1 VFFQQLVN
9 GLVVGSVYALVALG
23 YTMIYGILG
32 IINFAQGEIYM
43 YGAFGAVLTLAA
55 TGNLGLAVLAGI
67 GSACIVGVILE
78 RIAFR
83 PLRGTHPLIPLIS
96 AIGASIFLSSLARL
110 LFGPDDRSFPLEFH
124 PASHSILGAAQI
136 TELQLVI
143 MCVSVGLM
151 VILTLFVNLTKH
163 GKAILAVAMDSDAA
177 RLSGINVNRSYVIT
191 FLLGSGLSGVAGI
204 LMAVYYNA
212 TSFSMGTLPGL
223 KAFSAAILGGV
234 GSIPGAIIGGLV
246 LGVAENLGAAYI
258 SSNFKDAF
266 AFIAL
271 VLVLIIRPRG
281 IMGSRR

>member
-1 VFFQQLVN
+1 VFLQQLVN

-110 LFGPDDRSFPLEFH
+110 LFGPDDRSFPIEFH
-124 PASHSILGAAQI
+124 PESHSILGAAQI

-177 RLSGINVNRSYVIT
+177 RLSGINVNKSYVIT
-191 FLLGSGLSGVAGI
+191 FLLGSALSGVAGI

-234 GSIPGAIIGGLV
+234 GSIPGAIIGGVV

>member
-1 VFFQQLVN
+1 VLIQQLVN

-32 IINFAQGEIYM
+32 IINFAQGEIFM

-55 TGNLGLAVLAGI
+55 TGELGLAVLAGV
-67 GSACIVGVILE
+67 GTACMVGFLLE

-83 PLRGTHPLIPLIS
+83 PLRGMHPLIPLIS
-96 AIGASIFLSSLARL
+96 AIGSSILLSSLARL
-110 LFGPDDRSFPLEFH
+110 IFGPDDRSFPIEFN
-124 PASHSILGAAQI
+124 PVSYIIFGAAEI
-136 TELQLVI
+136 TGLQLI
-143 MCVSVGLM
+143 IIGVSFGLM
-151 VILTLFVNLTKH
+151 VILSLFINMTKH
-163 GKAILAVAMDSDAA
+163 GKAIMAVAMDSDAA
-177 RLSGINVNRSYVIT
+177 RLSGINVNNAYVLT
-191 FLLGSGLSGVAGI
+191 FLLGSALSGVAGI

-212 TSFSMGTLPGL
+212 TSFSMGVLPGL

-234 GSIPGAIIGGLV
+234 GSIPGAIVGGLV
-246 LGVAENLGAAYI
+246 LGIAENLGAAYI

-281 IMGSRR
+281 ILGSRK

>member
-1 VFFQQLVN
+1 MLFQQLVN

-43 YGAFGAVLTLAA
+43 YGAFGAVITLGA
-55 TGNLGLAVLAGI
+55 TGDLSLAVLAGI
-67 GSACIVGVILE
+67 GSACIVGVLLE

-96 AIGASIFLSSLARL
+96 AIGASILLSSVARL

-124 PASHSILGAAQI
+124 PSSYSIFGAAEI
-136 TELQLVI
+136 TGLQLVI

-151 VILTLFVNLTKH
+151 VILSLFVNLTKH
-163 GKAILAVAMDSDAA
+163 GKAMVAVAMDNDAA
-177 RLSGINVNRSYVIT
+177 RLSGINVNNAYMIT
-191 FLLGSGLSGVAGI
+191 FLLGSALSGVAGI

-234 GSIPGAIIGGLV
+234 GSIPGAIVGGLV

-281 IMGSRR
+281 IMGSRK

>member
-1 VFFQQLVN
+1 MLIQQLVN

-43 YGAFGAVLTLAA
+43 FGAFGAVLTLAA
-55 TGNLGLAVLAGI
+55 TGELGLAVLAGI
-67 GSACIVGVILE
+67 SSASVVGVLLE

-96 AIGASIFLSSLARL
+96 GIGASIFLSSLALL
-110 LFGPDDRSFPLEFH
+110 LFGPEERSFPLDFI
-124 PASHSILGAAQI
+124 PASHRVFGARI
-136 TELQLVI
+136 TDLQLI
-143 MCVSVGLM
+143 IAGVSFSLM
-151 VILTLFVNLTKH
+151 IILTLFVNLTKH

-177 RLSGINVNRSYVIT
+177 SLSGISVNMTYVVT
-191 FLLGSGLSGVAGI
+191 FLLGSALSGAAGI

-212 TSFSMGTLPGL
+212 TSPTMGLLPGL
-223 KAFSAAILGGV
+223 KGFSAAILGGV

-246 LGVAENLGAAYI
+246 LGVAENMGAAYI
-258 SSNFKDAF
+258 SSSFKDAF

-281 IMGSRR
+281 ILGSRK

>member
-1 VFFQQLVN
+1 VLIQQLVN

-43 YGAFGAVLTLAA
+43 FGAFGAVLTLAA
-55 TGNLGLAVLAGI
+55 TGELGLAVLAGI
-67 GSACIVGVILE
+67 SSACVVGVILE
-78 RIAFR
+78 RFAFR

-96 AIGASIFLSSLARL
+96 AIGASIFLSSLALL
-110 LFGPDDRSFPLEFH
+110 LFGPEDRSFPLDFI
-124 PASHSILGAAQI
+124 PASHRVFGARI
-136 TELQLVI
+136 TDLQLIIVG
-143 MCVSVGLM
+143 VSFGLM

-177 RLSGINVNRSYVIT
+177 RLSGISVNLTYVLT
-191 FLLGSGLSGVAGI
+191 FLLGSALSGAAGI

-212 TSFSMGTLPGL
+212 TSPTMGLLPGL
-223 KAFSAAILGGV
+223 KGFSAAILGGV

-246 LGVAENLGAAYI
+246 LGVAENMGGAYI
-258 SSNFKDAF
+258 SSSFKDAF

-281 IMGSRR
+281 ILGSRK

>member
-1 VFFQQLVN
+1 MLIQQLVN

-55 TGNLGLAVLAGI
+55 TGELGLSVLVGI
-67 GSACIVGVILE
+67 ATACLVGVLLE

-83 PLRGTHPLIPLIS
+83 PLRGMHPLIPLIS

-110 LFGPDDRSFPLEFH
+110 LFGTDDRSFPMEFH
-124 PASHSILGAAQI
+124 PVSYIILGSAEI
-136 TELQLVI
+136 TGLQLI
-143 MCVSVGLM
+143 IIGVSFSLM
-151 VILTLFVNLTKH
+151 VVLSLFVNMTKH
-163 GKAILAVAMDSDAA
+163 GKAIMAVAMDSDAA
-177 RLSGINVNRSYVIT
+177 RMSGINVNNAYVIT
-191 FLLGSGLSGVAGI
+191 FALGSALSGVAGI
-204 LMAVYYNA
+204 LMAAYYNA
-212 TSFSMGTLPGL
+212 TSSSMGVLPGL

-234 GSIPGAIIGGLV
+234 GSIPGAIVGGLV
-246 LGVAENLGAAYI
+246 LGIAENLGAAYI

-271 VLVLIIRPRG
+271 VLVLVLRPRG
-281 IMGSRR
+281 IMGSRK

>member
-1 VFFQQLVN
+1 MFLQQLVN

-124 PASHSILGAAQI
+124 PASHSIFGAAQV
-136 TELQLVI
+136 TGLQLVI

-163 GKAILAVAMDSDAA
+163 GKAILAVEMDREAA
-177 RLSGINVNRSYVIT
+177 LIMGINTERINSLSFGI
-191 FLLGSGLSGVAGI
+191 GSALVGVAGA
-204 LMAVYYNA
+204 LLATHYYIYP
-212 TSFSMGTLPGL
+212 FVGGTFGL
-223 KAFSAAILGGV
+223 ICFCIVALGGF
-234 GSIPGAIIGGLV
+234 GSIEG
-246 LGVAENLGAAYI
+246 
-258 SSNFKDAF
+258 
-266 AFIAL
+266 AFIAGIL
-271 VLVLIIRPRG
+271 VGVAQTVGGYLFNPAYKLAIVFLMYLITVWIRPQGFRG
-281 IMGSRR
+281 W

>member
-1 VFFQQLVN
+1 M
-9 GLVVGSVYALVALG
+9 S
-23 YTMIYGILG
+23 
-32 IINFAQGEIYM
+32 
-43 YGAFGAVLTLAA
+43 
-55 TGNLGLAVLAGI
+55 
-67 GSACIVGVILE
+67 
-78 RIAFR
+78 
-83 PLRGTHPLIPLIS
+83 
-96 AIGASIFLSSLARL
+96 
-110 LFGPDDRSFPLEFH
+110 
-124 PASHSILGAAQI
+124 
-136 TELQLVI
+136 
-143 MCVSVGLM
+143 VSVGLM

-234 GSIPGAIIGGLV
+234 GSIPGAIIGGVV

>member
-1 VFFQQLVN
+1 MLIQQLVN

-43 YGAFGAVLTLAA
+43 FGAFGAVLTLAA
-55 TGNLGLAVLAGI
+55 TGELGLAVLAGI
-67 GSACIVGVILE
+67 SSACVVGVILE
-78 RIAFR
+78 RFAFR

-96 AIGASIFLSSLARL
+96 AIGASIFLSSLALL
-110 LFGPDDRSFPLEFH
+110 LFGPEDRSFPLDFT
-124 PASHSILGAAQI
+124 PASHRVFGTRI
-136 TELQLVI
+136 TDLQLIIVG
-143 MCVSVGLM
+143 VSFGLM

-177 RLSGINVNRSYVIT
+177 RLSGISVNLTYVLT
-191 FLLGSGLSGVAGI
+191 FLLGSALSGAAGI

-212 TSFSMGTLPGL
+212 TSPTMGLLPGL
-223 KAFSAAILGGV
+223 KGFSAAILGGV

-246 LGVAENLGAAYI
+246 LGVAENMGGAYI
-258 SSNFKDAF
+258 SSSFKDAF

-281 IMGSRR
+281 ILGSRK

>member
-1 VFFQQLVN
+1 MLIQQLVN

-55 TGNLGLAVLAGI
+55 TGELGLAVMAGV
-67 GSACIVGVILE
+67 GTACLVGFLLE

-83 PLRGTHPLIPLIS
+83 PLRGMHPLIPLIS
-96 AIGASIFLSSLARL
+96 AIGASILLSSLARL
-110 LFGPDDRSFPLEFH
+110 LFGPDDRSFPIEFN
-124 PASHSILGAAQI
+124 PVSYTIFGAAEI
-136 TELQLVI
+136 TGLQLI
-143 MCVSVGLM
+143 IIGVSFGLM
-151 VILTLFVNLTKH
+151 VILSIFVNMTKH
-163 GKAILAVAMDSDAA
+163 GKAIMAVAMDSDAA
-177 RLSGINVNRSYVIT
+177 RLSGINVNNAYVIT
-191 FLLGSGLSGVAGI
+191 FLLGSALSGVAGI

-212 TSFSMGTLPGL
+212 TSFSMGLLPGL

-234 GSIPGAIIGGLV
+234 GSIPGAIVGGLV
-246 LGVAENLGAAYI
+246 LGIAENLGAAYI
-258 SSNFKDAF
+258 SSSFKDAF

-281 IMGSRR
+281 IMGSRK

>member
-1 VFFQQLVN
+1 VLIQQLVN

-43 YGAFGAVLTLAA
+43 FGAFGAVLTLAA
-55 TGNLGLAVLAGI
+55 TGELGLAVLAGI
-67 GSACIVGVILE
+67 SSACVVGVILE
-78 RIAFR
+78 RFAFR

-96 AIGASIFLSSLARL
+96 AIGASIFLSSLALL
-110 LFGPDDRSFPLEFH
+110 LFGPEDRSFPLDFT
-124 PASHSILGAAQI
+124 PASHRVFGTRI
-136 TELQLVI
+136 TDLQLIIVG
-143 MCVSVGLM
+143 VSFGLM

-177 RLSGINVNRSYVIT
+177 RLSGISVNLTYVLT
-191 FLLGSGLSGVAGI
+191 FLLGSALSGAAGI

-212 TSFSMGTLPGL
+212 TSPTMGLLPGL
-223 KAFSAAILGGV
+223 KGFSAAILGGV

-246 LGVAENLGAAYI
+246 LGVAENMGGAYI
-258 SSNFKDAF
+258 SSSFKDAF

-281 IMGSRR
+281 ILGSRK

>member
-1 VFFQQLVN
+1 VFLQQLVN

-43 YGAFGAVLTLAA
+43 YGAFGAVLTLSA

-67 GSACIVGVILE
+67 VSACIVGVLLE

-110 LFGPDDRSFPLEFH
+110 IFGTDDRSFPLEFH
-124 PASHSILGAAQI
+124 PTSHSIFGAAQV
-136 TELQLVI
+136 TGLQLVI
-143 MCVSVGLM
+143 ICVSVGLM

-177 RLSGINVNRSYVIT
+177 RLSGINVNRAYVIT

-234 GSIPGAIIGGLV
+234 GSIP
-246 LGVAENLGAAYI
+246 
-258 SSNFKDAF
+258 
-266 AFIAL
+266 
-271 VLVLIIRPRG
+271 
-281 IMGSRR
+281 

>member
-1 VFFQQLVN
+1 MLIQQLVN

-43 YGAFGAVLTLAA
+43 FGAFGAVLTLAA
-55 TGNLGLAVLAGI
+55 TGELGLAVLAGI
-67 GSACIVGVILE
+67 SSACVVGVILE
-78 RIAFR
+78 RFAFR

-96 AIGASIFLSSLARL
+96 AIGASIFLSSLALL
-110 LFGPDDRSFPLEFH
+110 LFGPEDRSFPLDFI
-124 PASHSILGAAQI
+124 PASHRVFGARI
-136 TELQLVI
+136 TDLQLIIVG
-143 MCVSVGLM
+143 VSFGLM

-177 RLSGINVNRSYVIT
+177 RLSGISVNLTYVLT
-191 FLLGSGLSGVAGI
+191 FLLGSALSGAAGI

-212 TSFSMGTLPGL
+212 TSPTMGLLPGL
-223 KAFSAAILGGV
+223 KGFSAAILGGV

-246 LGVAENLGAAYI
+246 LGVAENMGGAYI
-258 SSNFKDAF
+258 SSSFKDAF

-281 IMGSRR
+281 ILGSRK

>member
-1 VFFQQLVN
+1 VLLQQLVN

-43 YGAFGAVLTLAA
+43 YGAFGAVLTLGA
-55 TGNLGLAVLAGI
+55 TGSLGLAALAGI
-67 GSACIVGVILE
+67 GSACIVGVLLE

-83 PLRGTHPLIPLIS
+83 PIRGTHPLIPLIS
-96 AIGASIFLSSLARL
+96 AIGASIFLSSVARL
-110 LFGPDDRSFPLEFH
+110 LFGPDDRSFPREFH
-124 PASHSILGAAQI
+124 PASHSICGAAQI
-136 TELQLVI
+136 NELQLVI
-143 MCVSVGLM
+143 MGVSVGLM
-151 VILTLFVNLTKH
+151 VILSLFVNFTKH
-163 GKAILAVAMDSDAA
+163 GKAIVAVAMDSDAA
-177 RLSGINVNRSYVIT
+177 RLAGINVNSAYVIT
-191 FLLGSGLSGVAGI
+191 FLLGSALSGVAGI
-204 LMAVYYNA
+204 FMAVYYNA
-212 TSFSMGTLPGL
+212 TSFSMGMLPGL

-234 GSIPGAIIGGLV
+234 GSIPGAIVGGLV

-281 IMGSRR
+281 IMGSRK

>member
-1 VFFQQLVN
+1 VLLQQLVN

-43 YGAFGAVLTLAA
+43 YGAFGAVITLGA
-55 TGNLGLAVLAGI
+55 TGDLSLAVLAGI
-67 GSACIVGVILE
+67 GSACIVGVLLE

-96 AIGASIFLSSLARL
+96 AIGASILLSSVARL

-124 PASHSILGAAQI
+124 PSSYSIFGAAEI
-136 TELQLVI
+136 TGLQLVI
-143 MCVSVGLM
+143 MSVSVGLM
-151 VILTLFVNLTKH
+151 VILSLFVNLTKH
-163 GKAILAVAMDSDAA
+163 GKAMVAVAMDNDAA
-177 RLSGINVNRSYVIT
+177 RLSGINVNNAYMIT
-191 FLLGSGLSGVAGI
+191 FLLGSALSGVAGI

-234 GSIPGAIIGGLV
+234 GSIPGAIVGGLV

-281 IMGSRR
+281 IMGSRK

>member
-1 VFFQQLVN
+1 VLIQQLVN

-55 TGNLGLAVLAGI
+55 TGELGLAVVAGV
-67 GSACIVGVILE
+67 GTACLVGFLLE

-83 PLRGTHPLIPLIS
+83 PLRGMHPLIPLIS
-96 AIGASIFLSSLARL
+96 AIGASILLSSLARL
-110 LFGPDDRSFPLEFH
+110 LFGPDDRSFPIEFN
-124 PASHSILGAAQI
+124 PVSYTIFGAAEI
-136 TELQLVI
+136 TGLQLI
-143 MCVSVGLM
+143 IIGVSFGLM
-151 VILTLFVNLTKH
+151 VILSIFVNMTKH
-163 GKAILAVAMDSDAA
+163 GKAIMAVAMDSDAA
-177 RLSGINVNRSYVIT
+177 RLSGINVNNAYVIT
-191 FLLGSGLSGVAGI
+191 FLLGSALSGVAGI

-212 TSFSMGTLPGL
+212 TSFSMGLLPGL

-234 GSIPGAIIGGLV
+234 GSIPGAIVGGLV
-246 LGVAENLGAAYI
+246 LGIAENLGAAYI
-258 SSNFKDAF
+258 SSSFKDAF

-281 IMGSRR
+281 IMGSRK

>member
-1 VFFQQLVN
+1 VLIQQLVN

-55 TGNLGLAVLAGI
+55 TGELGLAVMAGV
-67 GSACIVGVILE
+67 GTACLVGFLLE

-83 PLRGTHPLIPLIS
+83 PLRGMHPLIPLIS
-96 AIGASIFLSSLARL
+96 AIGASILLSSLARL
-110 LFGPDDRSFPLEFH
+110 LFGPDDRSFPIEFN
-124 PASHSILGAAQI
+124 PVSYTIFGAAEI
-136 TELQLVI
+136 TGLQLI
-143 MCVSVGLM
+143 IIGVSFGLM
-151 VILTLFVNLTKH
+151 VILSIFVNMTKH
-163 GKAILAVAMDSDAA
+163 GKAIMAVAMDSDAA
-177 RLSGINVNRSYVIT
+177 RLSGINVNNAYVIT
-191 FLLGSGLSGVAGI
+191 FLLGSALSGVAGI

-212 TSFSMGTLPGL
+212 TSFSMGLLPGL

-234 GSIPGAIIGGLV
+234 GSIPGAIVGGLV
-246 LGVAENLGAAYI
+246 LGIAENLGAAYI
-258 SSNFKDAF
+258 SSSFKDAF

-281 IMGSRR
+281 IMGSRK

>member
-1 VFFQQLVN
+1 MFLQQLVN

-43 YGAFGAVLTLAA
+43 YGAFGAVLTLSA

-67 GSACIVGVILE
+67 VSACIVGVLLE

-96 AIGASIFLSSLARL
+96 AIGASILLSSLARL
-110 LFGPDDRSFPLEFH
+110 LFGTDDRSFPLEFH
-124 PASHSILGAAQI
+124 PTSHSIFGAAQI
-136 TELQLVI
+136 TGLQLMI
-143 MCVSVGLM
+143 ICVSVGLM

-177 RLSGINVNRSYVIT
+177 RLSGINVNRAYVIT

-204 LMAVYYNA
+204 LMAVYYNS

-281 IMGSRR
+281 IMGSRK

>member
-1 VFFQQLVN
+1 VFLQQLVN

-43 YGAFGAVLTLAA
+43 YGAFGAVLTLSA

-67 GSACIVGVILE
+67 VSACIVGVLLE

-96 AIGASIFLSSLARL
+96 AIGASILLSSLARL
-110 LFGPDDRSFPLEFH
+110 LFGTDDRSFPLEFH
-124 PASHSILGAAQI
+124 PTSHSIFGAAQI
-136 TELQLVI
+136 TGLQLMI
-143 MCVSVGLM
+143 ICVSVGLM

-177 RLSGINVNRSYVIT
+177 RLSGINVNRAYVIT

-281 IMGSRR
+281 IMGSRK

>member
-1 VFFQQLVN
+1 VLIQQLVN

-43 YGAFGAVLTLAA
+43 FGAFGAVLTLAA
-55 TGNLGLAVLAGI
+55 IGELGLAVLAGI
-67 GSACIVGVILE
+67 SSACVVGVLLE

-96 AIGASIFLSSLARL
+96 AIGASIFLSSLALL
-110 LFGPDDRSFPLEFH
+110 LFGPEEHSFPLDFI
-124 PASHSILGAAQI
+124 PASHRVFGARI
-136 TELQLVI
+136 TDLQLI
-143 MCVSVGLM
+143 IAGVSFGLM
-151 VILTLFVNLTKH
+151 IILTLFVNLTKH

-177 RLSGINVNRSYVIT
+177 SLSGISVNMTYVVT
-191 FLLGSGLSGVAGI
+191 FLLGSALSGAAGI
-204 LMAVYYNA
+204 LMALYYNA
-212 TSFSMGTLPGL
+212 TSPTMGLLPGL
-223 KAFSAAILGGV
+223 KGFSAAILGGV

-246 LGVAENLGAAYI
+246 LGVAENMGAAYL
-258 SSNFKDAF
+258 SSSFKDAF

-281 IMGSRR
+281 ILGSRK

>member
-1 VFFQQLVN
+1 MFLQQLVN

-43 YGAFGAVLTLAA
+43 YGAFGAVLTLSA

-67 GSACIVGVILE
+67 VSACIVGVLLE

-96 AIGASIFLSSLARL
+96 AIGASILLSSLARL
-110 LFGPDDRSFPLEFH
+110 LFGTDDRSFPLEFH
-124 PASHSILGAAQI
+124 PTSHSIFGAAQI
-136 TELQLVI
+136 TGLQLMI
-143 MCVSVGLM
+143 ICVSVGLM

-177 RLSGINVNRSYVIT
+177 RLSGINVNRAYVIT

-281 IMGSRR
+281 IMGSRK